1 MVKTKEVPEK
11 TKKRKTSK
19 KIKVYNH
26 EKYSK
31 VQIATSTF

>member
-11 TKKRKTSK
+11 TNKRKTSEK
-19 KIKVYNH
+19 KKVYNH

-31 VQIATSTF
+31 VRIATSTV